1 MFCTKCGKKAADGS
15 SFCPECGQDLRAF
28 STLQTDKADQ
38 VSPDADAPA
47 SVEEIG
53 NEPGFTDTPAP
64 AEPVYAA
71 PAPEF
76 LNTGEI
82 PPAIQPAKPA
92 GEAGSKLGDFFKE
105 YVKSPVSAVASHA
118 KSEFWLWGLLSLA
131 AYLLIHFLISLAGV
145 HSFRGVGYQFGY
157 FVGNIVR
164 FATLIFAYYL
174 FQSVFKVKK
183 KNLTSVIAV
192 VGLAFL
198 PLLPLYLLGLAFN
211 GIINYSNILSGL
223 MMVAYTIA
231 GIILYSELKE
241 SSDDNSGMQSLLTVA
256 ASIACM
262 PLISGIIDALVSNA
276 YAYFYY

>member
-1 MFCTKCGKKAADGS
+1 MFCTKCGKAVDDGS

-28 STLQTDKADQ
+28 STLQPGIVDQ
-38 VSPDADAPA
+38 VSPEPDAPI

-53 NEPGFTDTPAP
+53 NEPDFPETPSP
-64 AEPVYAA
+64 SEPVYAA

-76 LNTGEI
+76 LNTGVI
-82 PPAIQPAKPA
+82 PPAVQSAKPA
-92 GEAGSKLGDFFKE
+92 GDAGSKLGAFFKE
-105 YVKSPVSAVASHA
+105 YVKSPVTAVASHA

-131 AYLLIHFLISLAGV
+131 AYLLIHFLISLSGI

-157 FVGNIVR
+157 FVANIVR
-164 FATLIFAYYL
+164 FATLILAYYL

-183 KNLTSVIAV
+183 KSLTSVIAV

-198 PLLPLYLLGLAFN
+198 PLLPLYLLGLVFN

-223 MMVAYTIA
+223 MMVAYTVA

-241 SSDDNSGMQSLLTVA
+241 SSDDKSGMQSLLTVA

-262 PLISGIIDALVSNA
+262 PLISGIIDALVSYA